1 MAIRSRSYMF
11 VLYPDNPAHEKIIND
26 RLPLYDATWILHD
39 QDVDDDGMIK
49 KAHVHAVVH
58 FQNAR
63 RLSGVAQE
71 VGLEENLIEV
81 VNDYYGALRYLVH
94 DGLPNKYQ
102 YDPDSVQGNVSS
114 FRKSLIVRREVS
126 ETLPVIFSYIDNKG
140 MVSMRDV
147 ARFCIEND
155 LIELYCSKNMVIK
168 NYLKG

>member
-1 MAIRSRSYMF
+1 MAVRSRSYMF

-39 QDVDDDGMIK
+39 QDVDEDGVIK

-81 VNDYYGALRYLVH
+81 VNDYYGALRYLIH
-94 DGLPNKYQ
+94 DGMPDKHQ
-102 YDPDSVQGNVSS
+102 YSPDDVKGNVVS
-114 FRKSLIVRREVS
+114 FRKSFIMRREVS
-126 ETLPVIFSYIDNKG
+126 ETLSVIFSYIDGLVNP
-140 MVSMRDV
+140 SMRDV
-147 ARFCIEND
+147 AKFCMEND
-155 LIELYCSKNMVIK
+155 LLELYCSKNMVIK

>member
-11 VLYPDNPAHEKIIND
+11 VLYPDNPVHEKIIND

-39 QDVDDDGMIK
+39 QDVDDDGVIK

-63 RLSGVAQE
+63 YLSAVAQE

-81 VNDYYGALRYLVH
+81 VFDYYAALRYLIH
-94 DGLPNKYQ
+94 DGFLHKHQ
-102 YDPDSVQGNVSS
+102 YSPEDVKGNLVS
-114 FRKSLIVRREVS
+114 FRKSFILRREIS
-126 ETLPVIFSYIDNKG
+126 ETLSVIFSYIDDHG
-140 MVSMRDV
+140 IASMRDV
-147 ARFCIEND
+147 ARFCMEND
-155 LIELYCSKNMVIK
+155 LLELYCSKNMVIK